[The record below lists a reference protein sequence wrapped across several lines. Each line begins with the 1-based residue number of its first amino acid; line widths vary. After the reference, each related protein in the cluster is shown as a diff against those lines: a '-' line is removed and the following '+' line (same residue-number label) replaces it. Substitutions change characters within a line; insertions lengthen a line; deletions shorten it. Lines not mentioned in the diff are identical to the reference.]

1 MLPLAPPVGHREKLQ
16 TFVSRYVW
24 KGKRP
29 RVKMSILQRHKLS
42 GGLGFPNFQFY
53 FWSSTLRPVH
63 TWLNPSAQVAS
74 RFLEENLVKPH
85 RLQDLIYS
93 NIPIKTCKS
102 KFGSLIS
109 HLVATWRTVVS
120 HSSTHLKFHPHL
132 PLFNNFSLCL
142 GGQLISFP
150 QWSDKVI
157 NTLSDITSENTLR
170 SFQDLKSHF
179 NLPGTSFFFYLQ
191 LRSALRA

>member
-1 MLPLAPPVGHREKLQ
+1 ME
-16 TFVSRYVW
+16 
-24 KGKRP
+24 
-29 RVKMSILQRHKLS
+29 
-42 GGLGFPNFQFY
+42 
-53 FWSSTLRPVH
+53 
-63 TWLNPSAQVAS
+63 
-74 RFLEENLVKPH
+74 
-85 RLQDLIYS
+85 
-93 NIPIKTCKS
+93 
-102 KFGSLIS
+102 
-109 HLVATWRTVVS
+109 S
-120 HSSTHLKFHPHL
+120 HSSTHIKFHPHL

-191 LRSALRA
+191 LRSALRAYRVPWGETWNLIQSIKYVEIFLPKAWCPPFTRSFLNAQKQLCSWIVAGAMISQGHLPQSIGP